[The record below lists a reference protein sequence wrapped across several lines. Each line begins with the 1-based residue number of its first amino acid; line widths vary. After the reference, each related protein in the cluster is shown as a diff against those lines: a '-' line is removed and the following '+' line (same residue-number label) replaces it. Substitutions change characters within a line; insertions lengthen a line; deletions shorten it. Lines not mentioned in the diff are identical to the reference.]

1 MSQCQIL
8 LVMAPDNCRPVEDWL
23 RDRQIS
29 VHTVSTRA
37 EAAAFLEREASVTM
51 ILADPVVVDSNWC
64 GISVMVHEKG
74 LPLGV
79 LVRAGSKSNAWR
91 SVVWRGGYC
100 ALEAPHRQADL
111 ESFIR
116 PQ

>member
-8 LVMAPDNCRPVEDWL
+8 LVMAPDNCRPIEDWL
-23 RDRQIS
+23 RDRQIG
-29 VHTVSTRA
+29 VHAVSTQA
-37 EAAAFLEREASVTM
+37 EAAAFLEGEASVTA
-51 ILADPVVVDSNWC
+51 ILTDPAVDDSNWC
-64 GISVMVHEKG
+64 GISVMVHKKG

-79 LVRAGSKSNAWR
+79 FVRCGSKNNAWR

-100 ALEAPHRQADL
+100 ALEAPHRQVDL
-111 ESFIR
+111 ESFIK